1 MAETMTQDVKHRIR
15 DLEGQK
21 VLLEDA
27 IEFENRPVQLMKLE
41 QELYEIED
49 SIRKLT
55 A

>member
-1 MAETMTQDVKHRIR
+1 MIDLDKKRRIR
-15 DLEGQK
+15 ELEGQK
-21 VLLEDA
+21 ILLEDS

-49 SIRKLT
+49 TIRKLV